1 MNSLLINESGG
12 IRLFHQLDLL
22 KDGWCSRVGKL
33 DSLFRFLVGEG
44 DRAAVVER
52 AVISA
57 GHAAIPALKEVAPAA
72 KAFRVGLLPRGTG
85 VDDRK
90 Q

>member
-44 DRAAVVER
+44 DGE
-52 AVISA
+52 
-57 GHAAIPALKEVAPAA
+57 
-72 KAFRVGLLPRGTG
+72 F
-85 VDDRK
+85 
-90 Q
+90 